1 MPPMPPIPPMP
12 PAGVG
17 AGVVGR
23 SVTTASVVR
32 TLWLGQD
39 ATGTT
44 NFQMATTSW
53 LNMIFDVI
61 FCWTRCEHYFEHYW
75 LNLNGNLISSNLEYK
90 IISMIMYLN
99 IPAWKEVRY
108 RWVLGL
114 LPCPQWRRHWPRNLW
129 PPHGASALEN
139 ITRTKKI
146 WKDNQAQMPFWIQEN
161 YSARNINQRN
171 QLNTRVVRYRFPS
184 PWPGRR
190 HRLSANPHRPHSS
203 QVYLAGNFCRTILQV
218 NLHNWFVPVV
228 ASQYPPVVLT

>member
-1 MPPMPPIPPMP
+1 MPPMPPMPPIPPMP

-61 FCWTRCEHYFEHYW
+61 FCWTRCEHYFEHHW
-75 LNLNGNLISSNLEYK
+75 LSLNGNSISSNLEYK

-139 ITRTKKI
+139 ITRTKKKSKKTTKHRCLFEFRRI
-146 WKDNQAQMPFWIQEN
+146 IQSETSTN
-161 YSARNINQRN
+161 VTNSIPGWCGIAS
-171 QLNTRVVRYRFPS
+171 LHLGRVDDTGF
-184 PWPGRR
+184 
-190 HRLSANPHRPHSS
+190 
-203 QVYLAGNFCRTILQV
+203 QQIFID
-218 NLHNWFVPVV
+218 
-228 ASQYPPVVLT
+228 LTAAKST